1 MLQSQSFWVFR
12 FWILN
17 ARGNLSRVLRSWGSR
32 ESEGQEVLGVS
43 VVHETLRCLGSWGPG
58 ALCGLWGPGSLG
70 IPGLGPTF
78 QPCPLKNLLLK
89 ISDNCQENTSVETSF
104 WGKKD
109 TSVKI
114 FSCECWETFNIYF
127 TVFMDEKFRLTLF
140 RSSHSEKHLCWNLFL
155 INLQIWS
162 STTWLKRDSNTDI
175 FLWILRN
182 F

>member
-58 ALCGLWGPGSLG
+58 ALCRLWGPGSLG